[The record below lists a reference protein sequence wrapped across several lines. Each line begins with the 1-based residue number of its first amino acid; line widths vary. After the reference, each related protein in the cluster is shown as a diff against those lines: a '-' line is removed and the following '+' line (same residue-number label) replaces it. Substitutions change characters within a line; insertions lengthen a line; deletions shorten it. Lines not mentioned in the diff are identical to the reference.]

1 MGGPAPM
8 TYALVSPAALEKAID
23 RMAEELGVS
32 RGALLE
38 SLTPVVIGW
47 AIARI
52 SEDLGITPREARTR
66 IARAIDRTA

>member
-8 TYALVSPAALEKAID
+8 TYTLVSPATLEKAID

-38 SLTPVVIGW
+38 ALTPVVIGW

-52 SEDLGITPREARTR
+52 SEDLGVTPREARTR
-66 IARAIDRTA
+66 IAQAIDRTA